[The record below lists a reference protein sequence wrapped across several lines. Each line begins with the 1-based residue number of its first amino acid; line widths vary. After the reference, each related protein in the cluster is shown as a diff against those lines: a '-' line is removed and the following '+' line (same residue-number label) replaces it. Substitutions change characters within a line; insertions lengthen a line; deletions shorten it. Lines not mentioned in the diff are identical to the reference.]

1 MENKNTSLFVNAL
14 IWGAIVGLVSVVYSV
29 ILYMLDQ
36 TLNTV
41 LGYLGFI
48 IIIAGLAIAM
58 KSYRDNVLDG
68 ILPFGKAFGFG
79 VLIVLISAVVT
90 GIYGY
95 LLYTVI
101 DPDLMG
107 KVMDVQTEK
116 MLERGLS
123 EDQVEQALEV
133 SKRFMKPAFMFITG
147 LITSLLVGVVLSLI
161 IAAIFKKE
169 E

>member
-1 MENKNTSLFVNAL
+1 MEKKNTSLFVNAL
-14 IWGAIVGLVSVVYSV
+14 IWGVIIGLVSVVYSV

-36 TLNTV
+36 ALNNV

-79 VLIVLISAVVT
+79 ILIVLISAVIS
-90 GIYGY
+90 GIYGI
-95 LLYTVI
+95 LLYTII
-101 DPDLMG
+101 DPDLIG
-107 KVMDVQTEK
+107 KAMDASAGR
-116 MLERGLS
+116 MLEQGLS
-123 EDQVEQALEV
+123 EDQVEQALEI
-133 SKRFMKPAFMFITG
+133 SKRFMKPVFMFISG
-147 LITSLLVGVVLSLI
+147 LVVNLLVGVVLSLI
-161 IAAIFKKE
+161 MAAIFKKE